1 MATLWS
7 LVFAVWILRY
17 HSCSAV
23 YVGPTIGLYM
33 RPLSLTGFDD
43 FDLAFGRG
51 KGPVLLCDR
60 CLKSERAAALA
71 KELIDADLSG
81 DELDD

>member
-1 MATLWS
+1 
-7 LVFAVWILRY
+7 
-17 HSCSAV
+17 
-23 YVGPTIGLYM
+23 M